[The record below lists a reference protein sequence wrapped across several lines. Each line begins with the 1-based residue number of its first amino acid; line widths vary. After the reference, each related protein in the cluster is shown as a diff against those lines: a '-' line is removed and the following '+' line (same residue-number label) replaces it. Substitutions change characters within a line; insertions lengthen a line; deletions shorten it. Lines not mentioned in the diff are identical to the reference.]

1 MIRIIR
7 TILIAYGI
15 TLIWQVLEEMV
26 YGEIQPRVVDDII
39 WFLYLPFIYMAV
51 K

>member
-15 TLIWQVLEEMV
+15 ALIWQWLEQTV
-26 YGEIQPRVVDDII
+26 YGEIQPRVVDDVI
-39 WFLYLPFIYMAV
+39 WLLYLPFIYMAV

>member
-1 MIRIIR
+1 MIRIIK

-15 TLIWQVLEEMV
+15 ALIWQWLEKLV